1 MPSTQFLAVVG
12 LVLTSGARSWLPPI
26 AFQGGGDACALLTTA
41 QVTTALGTTVET
53 GKPIVQSNPR
63 ICGWAPPGGPKIDGK
78 KLTVSMLTTRGFEL
92 GKTPME
98 GIEKVPVT
106 GVGDDALFITAGGLG
121 TSLNVK
127 KGGSGFTVRV
137 GGFKKDQEMQIEK
150 ALALEILKKM

>member
-1 MPSTQFLAVVG
+1 MPSPQFLAAIG
-12 LVLTSGARSWLPPI
+12 LVLVSSARSWIPPT
-26 AFQGGGDACALLTTA
+26 AVQGGSACTLLTTE
-41 QVTTALGTTVET
+41 QVTTALGTTVEA
-53 GKPIVQSNPR
+53 GKPIVESNPR
-63 ICGWAPPGGPKIDGK
+63 ICGWAPPGGPKIDGR
-78 KLTVSMLTTRGFEL
+78 KLTVSVITGRAFDL

-150 ALALEILKKM
+150 TLALEILKKL